1 MAVETSTA
9 EQLIRRIYSFQRAMR
24 CAHHFAVDPGGP
36 GLALQG
42 VMRLIGDAEE
52 VRATDLA
59 DRLGIGAAAL
69 SRHIA
74 DLEASGHLSR
84 RQDPADGR
92 AFLLSL
98 TDQGRTSLRAAAVR
112 RANLLQEMLTDWS
125 DDDAALA
132 AAMMERL
139 ATTLE
144 NSLRAKKPG
153 QHSQQSM
160 AGAAR

>member
-1 MAVETSTA
+1 MAVETGTA

-24 CAHHFAVDPGGP
+24 CAHHVAVDPAGP
-36 GLALQG
+36 GVALQG
-42 VMRLIGDAEE
+42 VMRLIGDAGE

-74 DLEASGHLSR
+74 DLEASGHLKR

-98 TDQGRTSLRAAAVR
+98 TDEGQTSLRAAAVR
-112 RANLLQEMLTDWS
+112 RASLLQEMLVDWS
-125 DDDAALA
+125 DEDAASA

-139 ATTLE
+139 AATLE

-153 QHSQQSM
+153 QHNQQSM
-160 AGAAR
+160 AGAAK